1 MNGEQFSRESVRFI
15 GAIGTVKQG
24 ERIKQMRDQ
33 LRSEVGGLVNGNYEE
48 TADENIKKKER

>member
-24 ERIKQMRDQ
+24 ERIRKMRVQ
-33 LRSEVGGLVNGNYEE
+33 LRSELGGLVNGNYEE
-48 TADENIKKKER
+48 TADENIVK